1 MSGFDFRNMSST
13 NAVSAMDSTNIAA
26 QAGGVPSPYTA
37 APIQDFSTP
46 VTLSP
51 GGNYLPANTPQGNI
65 SAMDQQIGIAGQQA
79 MRQQQNPNQFNAL
92 MYAGQLLNQGQP
104 QRQSTPSFGQ
114 IKPAQQPNIT
124 DPVGALLA
132 PKMKKKQP
140 ISLL

>member
-1 MSGFDFRNMSST
+1 MSGFDPTMMSST
-13 NAVSAMDSTNIAA
+13 SSVSAMDSANIAA
-26 QAGGVPSPYTA
+26 QAGGVPSPYVA

-51 GGNYLPANTPQGNI
+51 GGNYLPSNTPAGNI

-79 MRQQQNPNQFNAL
+79 MRQQQNPNQLSAL
-92 MYAGQLLNQGQP
+92 MFAGQLMDRGQQQSP
-104 QRQSTPSFGQ
+104 QMPSFGQ
-114 IKPAQQPNIT
+114 IRGAKQPNIT